1 MVKLQLEAVG
11 VRFGD
16 TWALREVSTTF
27 VGGRHS
33 VVVGPNGAG
42 KSTLLDVVCG
52 FRRPDS
58 GRVAGAAVAYV
69 PQQQTISDRLPLTVV
84 DAVTMGRWRHARRRP
99 VSRRDRAVV
108 AAAMER
114 VGVADLARRQVAD
127 LSGGQRQRVFLAQAL
142 AQQADVLLLDEP
154 TAAVDA
160 AGRAVIA
167 GIVADEV
174 ARGCAVVDVTH
185 DLVAARDADH
195 CVLLSR
201 GAVVAQG
208 VPRDVLS
215 EDRVAAV
222 WGPGTVAGATMG
234 G

>member
-1 MVKLQLEAVG
+1 LVKLQLETVG

-16 TWALREVSTTF
+16 TWALRDVSTTF
-27 VGGRHS
+27 VDGRHS

-58 GRVAGAAVAYV
+58 GRVTGVAVAYV
-69 PQQQTISDRLPLTVV
+69 PQHRAISDRLPLSVV

-99 VSRRDRAVV
+99 VSRRDRAIV

-114 VGVADLARRQVAD
+114 VGVADLARRQVAE
-127 LSGGQRQRVFLAQAL
+127 LSGGQRQRVLLAQAL
-142 AQQADVLLLDEP
+142 AQQANVLLLDEP

-160 AGRAVIA
+160 SGRSDIA

-195 CVLLSR
+195 CLLLSR

-208 VPRDVLS
+208 APRDVLTG
-215 EDRVAAV
+215 ERITDV
-222 WGPGTVAGATMG
+222 WGSGAGVGATMTG
-234 G
+234 